1 MIRSILRAKTPD
13 PDVLELRIHG
23 IDNTPAEEMLGVP
36 PGQARLEE
44 GDDVGGF
51 YVPTVDPLDP
61 TSTPVVQIESAMGAA
76 IEVFDGA
83 VVLEVDRSR
92 FLPVKTTN
100 DLLVL
105 RSDVYRLTDDQRLVA
120 TVDAPYVDLDPAH
133 FRTIGAFDQRLPT
146 APSLAGATSLR
157 VRGDWTF
164 GRDVAIVGDAVLTD
178 GGAPSTVPD
187 GAWVGP
193 TGIA

>member
-1 MIRSILRAKTPD
+1 MADDLRVA
-13 PDVLELRIHG
+13 VL
-23 IDNTPAEEMLGVP
+23 
-36 PGQARLEE
+36 
-44 GDDVGGF
+44 
-51 YVPTVDPLDP
+51 
-61 TSTPVVQIESAMGAA
+61 GAA
-76 IEVFDGA
+76 GRMGSTVCAA
-83 VVLEVDRSR
+83 VEAAPGLE
-92 FLPVKTTN
+92 
-100 DLLVL
+100 
-105 RSDVYRLTDDQRLVA
+105 LVA